1 MIRVFLLDTAKR
13 RAIPAIFII
22 LSLTGIYLL
31 NNLVLGRMAGG
42 FAGNYLLPAALWA
55 GLAFMVR
62 GLPGGRPAAKLR
74 LHPLLCW
81 MAFIAAMISVLAVYA
96 AGILEGFGRSP
107 YDLSPRGMLCN
118 IVFLAFLLAGMESS
132 RVWLLQALFRK
143 KPVAGIAAV
152 SLCYSFFWFPLGKIT
167 FFENA
172 LEAVKFLGNT
182 FFPALSE
189 NVLASYLALLGG
201 VVPAVIYRGTLLA
214 FRWLAPVLP
223 DLNWIMHA
231 LMGTFVPIFGLIM
244 AHQLYLGEAVKPRR
258 RKGEGEN
265 PAGWIATSAVSILVI
280 WFALGVF
287 SVFPVAIVSGSMSPY
302 LEVGDVA
309 IVKRIS
315 PAEVKV
321 GDVIQFQE
329 EKVRITHR
337 VIEIKESRKKERYF
351 ITKGDANASADVE
364 PVYPEQVIGRVI
376 YVVPRAGW
384 ITIWLRGAA

>member
-1 MIRVFLLDTAKR
+1 MIGISLFNTAKG
-13 RAIPAIFII
+13 RAFPALSIV
-22 LSLTGIYLL
+22 LSLAGIYLL
-31 NNLVLGRMAGG
+31 NNLVLGKVAGG
-42 FAGNYLLPAALWA
+42 GVGNYLLPAALWGGVA
-55 GLAFMVR
+55 LMVR
-62 GLPGGRPAAKLR
+62 GLPGTRPAAKLR
-74 LHPLLCW
+74 LRHLLCW

-107 YDLSPRGMLCN
+107 YDLSPRGILYN
-118 IVFLAFLLAGMESS
+118 LLFLGFLVAGMESS
-132 RVWLLQALFRK
+132 RAWLLQALFGK
-143 KPVAGIAAV
+143 KAVVGIALV

-167 FFENA
+167 FFENG

-182 FFPALSE
+182 FLPALSE

-214 FRWLAPVLP
+214 FRWFPPVLP

-231 LMGTFVPIFGLIM
+231 LIGTFVPIFGLIM
-244 AHQLYLGEAVKPRR
+244 VHQLYLGEAVRPKRR
-258 RKGEGEN
+258 RGEREN
-265 PAGWIATSAVSILVI
+265 PAGWIATSAASILVI

-315 PAEVKV
+315 PAEVNV

-337 VIEIKESRKKERYF
+337 VIEIKETRKGERYF
-351 ITKGDANASADVE
+351 ITKGDANASPDAE

-376 YVVPRAGW
+376 YVLPGAGW
-384 ITIWLRGAA
+384 ITIWFRGAA